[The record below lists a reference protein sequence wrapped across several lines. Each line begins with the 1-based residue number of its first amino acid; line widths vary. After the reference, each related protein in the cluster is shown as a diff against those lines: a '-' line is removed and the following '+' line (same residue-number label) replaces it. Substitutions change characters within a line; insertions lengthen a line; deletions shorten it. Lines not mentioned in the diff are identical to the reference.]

1 MTSISIEPTSNPMKR
16 VFGIRDFMLLWIGQ
30 CTSML
35 GDQFHSIA
43 GAWLVLKMTGDPL
56 ALGLVLALGSI
67 PRAIF
72 TVVGGAV
79 SDRLSPRKVML
90 ATDIVR
96 LFLSA
101 LLAAQVFT
109 GTLAVWMLYIY
120 ALVSGI
126 MGGLFGPASMSIV
139 PRILPEENLQAG
151 NSVTQGSA
159 QLIGFLGPALAGI
172 MIAAFPNESAGVG
185 LAIAF
190 DALTFVVSIGTLWM
204 MKTGGEVIVS
214 TQSADKTSMWQSIRE
229 GFGYLLKDP
238 VLRLMFIIIA
248 VANFAFGGPVVVGV
262 PYLANIRFPEGAAAY
277 GIIIAGFAGG
287 NLLGIIL
294 SGMLP
299 RLSKKILQAALVVMF
314 AAFGLGLCVLGWI
327 SLTWVAAFDL
337 FILGVMNG
345 FLSILLI
352 TGLQRDTPKEM
363 LGRMMSMVLLA
374 NFIMI
379 PISQALTGAIL
390 RWNVVSVF
398 VVAGGMLLALTVYLV
413 VTPAASMLSAR
424 LTGEKD
430 TSS

>member
-1 MTSISIEPTSNPMKR
+1 
-16 VFGIRDFMLLWIGQ
+16 
-30 CTSML
+30 
-35 GDQFHSIA
+35 
-43 GAWLVLKMTGDPL
+43 
-56 ALGLVLALGSI
+56 
-67 PRAIF
+67 
-72 TVVGGAV
+72 
-79 SDRLSPRKVML
+79 ML

-109 GTLAVWMLYIY
+109 GTLEVWMLYIY
-120 ALVSGI
+120 ALVSGV

-172 MIAAFPNESAGVG
+172 MIAAFPNETAGVG

-190 DALTFVVSIGTLWM
+190 DALTFVVSIVTLWM
-204 MKTGGEVIVS
+204 MKTGGEAIVS
-214 TQSADKTSMWQSIRE
+214 TRSAGTTSMWQSIRD

-248 VANFAFGGPVVVGV
+248 IANFAFGGPVIVGV
-262 PYLANIRFPEGAAAY
+262 PYLANIRYPEGAAAY

-299 RLSKKILQAALVVMF
+299 RFSNKILQAVMVVMF
-314 AAFGLGLCVLGWI
+314 TAFGIGLAALAWI
-327 SLTWVAAFDL
+327 SVTWVATLDL

-345 FLSILLI
+345 FISILLI

-379 PISQALTGAIL
+379 PISQAITGAIL
-390 RWNVVSVF
+390 RWNVAAVF
-398 VVAGGMLLALTVYLV
+398 VIAGGMLLALTVYMV

-424 LTGEKD
+424 LAGEEV

>member
-1 MTSISIEPTSNPMKR
+1 
-16 VFGIRDFMLLWIGQ
+16 
-30 CTSML
+30 
-35 GDQFHSIA
+35 
-43 GAWLVLKMTGDPL
+43 
-56 ALGLVLALGSI
+56 
-67 PRAIF
+67 
-72 TVVGGAV
+72 VVGGAV

-101 LLAAQVFT
+101 LLAAQIFT
-109 GTLAVWMLYIY
+109 GTLEVWMLYLY
-120 ALVSGI
+120 ALVSGA

-172 MIAAFPNESAGVG
+172 MIAAFPNESVGVG

-190 DALTFVVSIGTLWM
+190 DALTFVVSIITLWM

-214 TQSADKTSMWQSIRE
+214 TQAADKTSMWQSIRE

-248 VANFAFGGPVVVGV
+248 VANFAFGGPVIVGV

-299 RLSKKILQAALVVMF
+299 RFSKKILQIALVVMF

-337 FILGVMNG
+337 FILGMMNG

-379 PISQALTGAIL
+379 PISQAITGALL
-390 RWNVVSVF
+390 RWNEVAVF

-424 LTGEKD
+424 LAGEKD

>member
-1 MTSISIEPTSNPMKR
+1 MTSVTIKPASSPMKR
-16 VFGIRDFMLLWIGQ
+16 VFGIHDFVLLWVGQ

-56 ALGLVLALGSI
+56 ALGLVMAIGSI

-79 SDRLSPRKVML
+79 SDRFSPRRVML

-101 LLAAQVFT
+101 LLAGQILT
-109 GTLAVWMLYIY
+109 GTLEVWMIYIY
-120 ALVSGI
+120 ALVSGT

-159 QLIGFLGPALAGI
+159 QLIGFLGPALAGV
-172 MIAAFPNESAGVG
+172 MIAAFPNETAGVG

-190 DALTFVVSIGTLWM
+190 DAFTFVVSIVTLWM
-204 MKTGGEVIVS
+204 MRTGGEVMVS
-214 TQSADKTSMWQSIRE
+214 ARPAEQTGVWETIRE
-229 GFGYLLKDP
+229 GFRYLLKDP
-238 VLRLMFIIIA
+238 ALRLMFIIIA
-248 VANFAFGGPVVVGV
+248 IANFAFGGPLIVGV

-294 SGMLP
+294 AGTLP
-299 RLSKKILQAALVVMF
+299 RFSKKVLQTVMVIMF
-314 AAFGLGLCVLGWI
+314 TAFGIGLAALGWI
-327 SLTWVAAFDL
+327 SVTWVAALDL
-337 FILGVMNG
+337 FVLGVLNG
-345 FLSILLI
+345 YLSILLI
-352 TGLQRDTPKEM
+352 TGLQRSTPKEM

-379 PISQALTGAIL
+379 PISQAITGAIL
-390 RWNVVSVF
+390 RWNVVAVF
-398 VVAGGMLLALTVYLV
+398 IVAGGMLLALTVYMV
-413 VTPAASMLSAR
+413 VTQAASMLGAR
-424 LTGEKD
+424 LAGEEGIPG
-430 TSS
+430 